1 MHIVA
6 IGWMYV
12 VLMMS
17 LAEDNVVAALMTFL
31 FYGVVPVGLILYI
44 SGSRRRRARNQAKAQ
59 AQAAPAKANTAA
71 EKGASGVANP
81 DQ

>member
-59 AQAAPAKANTAA
+59 AVPAKANTAA
-71 EKGASGVANP
+71 EKDASSVANP